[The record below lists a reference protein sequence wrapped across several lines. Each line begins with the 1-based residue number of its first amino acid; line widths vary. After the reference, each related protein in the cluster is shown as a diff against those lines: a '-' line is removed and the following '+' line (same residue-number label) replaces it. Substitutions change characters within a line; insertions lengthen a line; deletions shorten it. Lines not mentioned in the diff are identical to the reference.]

1 MGVLNVPKAVYK
13 AQQAKK
19 KMSKIQAAGKD
30 EAVSILM
37 NGLSEVAEVEIDSDD
52 LMSYFDGMDIDPK
65 LVEKISKRLSK
76 NFLKAYADAKKQ
88 IEKQLMSSASL
99 DDLKEML
106 GGA

>member
-30 EAVSILM
+30 EVISILM
-37 NGLSEVAEVEIDSDD
+37 NGLSEVAEVEVDHIE
-52 LMSYFDGMDIDPK
+52 LMDYFEGLDIDPK
-65 LVEKISKRLSK
+65 LLEKISKRISK